1 MARTKSR
8 GNGQGTARQRGS
20 TWQACV
26 VIGWKVI
33 GDPPHTVPIYKT
45 KSGFKTKREALAYCP
60 TLLAGQRRPES
71 APSVQHYW
79 DTYQSTK
86 LPKLSDS
93 KQTAYWIAW
102 NKMESIATRSIDALT
117 VADLQRLVSRKA
129 PTYYPARDM
138 RVLLGHLFDIAG
150 AEGWVNRDLPDYITL
165 PPMNEKERIPFTPE
179 EQAALWKSYES
190 GNADAAIPLVMIYT
204 GMMTGEMRR
213 LTVDMIDFESRTITG
228 VGLKTKVRKDAA
240 VYLTTSIIPV
250 LQDMA
255 RGKSGLVLP
264 ISEDEF
270 YARYYAALSEAGCRR
285 LTPYSCR
292 HTTAT
297 ALAVTENIAPQTVR
311 KIMRW
316 STVRMLDRYAH
327 PDDNDALTAID
338 ALSPVR
344 TKADGAPQ
352 SDTSEGKTPTKK
364 APRFASKTHKIENA
378 V

>member
-1 MARTKSR
+1 MPKPKSR
-8 GNGQGTARQRGS
+8 GNGQGTAYRRGK
-20 TWQACV
+20 TWEAQ
-26 VIGWKVI
+26 VII
-33 GDPPHTVPIYKT
+33 GYRPSPDPSKQPIPIKLR
-45 KSGFKTKREALAYCP
+45 KGGFKTKAEAIAYCP
-60 TLLAGQRRPES
+60 TLLAGQKRPDR
-71 APSVQHYW
+71 APTVLHYW
-79 DTYQSTK
+79 ETYKDTK

-93 KQTAYWIAW
+93 KQTSYKIAW
-102 NKMESIATRSIDALT
+102 NKMETIATRSIDALT
-117 VADLQRLVSRKA
+117 VADLQALVSCKA

-138 RVLLGHLFDIAG
+138 KVLLGHLFDIAG
-150 AEGWVNRDLPDYITL
+150 AEGWVNRDMPDYITL

-179 EQAALWKSYES
+179 EQAALWISYES

-213 LTVDMIDFESRTITG
+213 LTVDMIDFGTRTING

-240 VYLTTSIIPV
+240 VYFPTSIVPV
-250 LQDMA
+250 LQDMV

-264 ISEDEF
+264 VSEDEF
-270 YARYYAALSEAGCRR
+270 YSRYYAALSEAGCRR

-327 PDDNDALTAID
+327 PDDNDALTAIE
-338 ALSPVR
+338 ALGTAR
-344 TKADGAPQ
+344 TTSAAPE
-352 SDTSEGKTPTKK
+352 S
-364 APRFASKTHKIENA
+364 ENA
-378 V
+378 EMSDPKEPKVCG